1 MALNPKGYCQF
12 IRGLFILWGSAGREV
27 QITRRRWGELPPLV
41 FPITLPMPLV
51 SSTFTGW
58 LFPDMPNPSSP
69 TSAYPQPSC
78 YWKEART
85 LSGGGEE
92 SRKHEGQKPPSDR
105 LINRA
110 PGCMQLTLGMTVGE
124 SGGGLE
130 VWGAVYLAEKNW
142 LG

>member
-1 MALNPKGYCQF
+1 MN
-12 IRGLFILWGSAGREV
+12 
-27 QITRRRWGELPPLV
+27 
-41 FPITLPMPLV
+41 
-51 SSTFTGW
+51 
-58 LFPDMPNPSSP
+58 
-69 TSAYPQPSC
+69 
-78 YWKEART
+78 
-85 LSGGGEE
+85 GGGEE

-124 SGGGLE
+124 GGGGLE